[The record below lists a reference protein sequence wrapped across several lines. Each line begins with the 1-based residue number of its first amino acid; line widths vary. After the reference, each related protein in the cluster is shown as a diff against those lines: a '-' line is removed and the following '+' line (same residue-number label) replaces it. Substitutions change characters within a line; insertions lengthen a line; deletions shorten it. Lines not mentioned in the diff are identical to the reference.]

1 MRLALF
7 ATVLALSGCQLY
19 FNGPEGDDGGGSGSQ
34 TWLPDSGPHPDTSG
48 GERMIRCEDNKLYRT
63 SWDQFD
69 QAPHGAGTQI
79 GSCPNGCKSASLL
92 CEGSSCPSGQALCT
106 APPSTGKQSLLQGS
120 YCTGTATIESPQ
132 STTCGY
138 SVPGSTCTCA
148 GGTYSC
154 TPRTDIATVQT
165 TMVGKWRGTVRPPSF
180 SQPYE
185 VSLWIYPD
193 GSYWG
198 ECSGGAGGG
207 AACSTFYYGGDAP
220 HPWRKISVLSTSAT
234 AGAWADIGQFQD
246 FNTGAISAL
255 IATSTKL
262 TFTYNA
268 SWHNCGQPFYFDL
281 TRE

>member
-1 MRLALF
+1 
-7 ATVLALSGCQLY
+7 
-19 FNGPEGDDGGGSGSQ
+19 
-34 TWLPDSGPHPDTSG
+34 
-48 GERMIRCEDNKLYRT
+48 MIRCENTKLYRT
-63 SWDQFD
+63 EWDQFH

-79 GSCPNGCKSASLL
+79 GSCPNGCMSAAVL
-92 CEGSSCPSGQALCT
+92 CNQASCPSGQELC
-106 APPSTGKQSLLQGS
+106 AAEPSTGKQSQLDGS
-120 YCTGTATIESPQ
+120 YCTGSATIESPQ
-132 STTCGY
+132 STTCGFT
-138 SVPGSTCTCA
+138 VPGSTCTCA
-148 GGTYSC
+148 NGEYSC
-154 TPRTDIATVQT
+154 TPRSDIAGVQA

-180 SQPYE
+180 SQPYQ

-198 ECSGGAGGG
+198 ECTGGAG
-207 AACSTFYYGGDAP
+207 ASASCLAFYYGGDGP

-234 AGAWADIGQFQD
+234 EGAWADINQFES

-255 IATSTKL
+255 VATSTKL